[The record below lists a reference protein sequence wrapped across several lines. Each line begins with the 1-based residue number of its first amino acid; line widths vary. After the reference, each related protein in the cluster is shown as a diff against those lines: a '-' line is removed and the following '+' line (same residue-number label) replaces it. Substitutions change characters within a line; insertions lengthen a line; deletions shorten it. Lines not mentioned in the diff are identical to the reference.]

1 MLRIFVAATQDG
13 FVVMPGGLTRTSP
26 SHGGP
31 IVSMQRGGGCK
42 DTWIVGSQRT
52 DRRCARGEPPNVIS
66 LRQAGDRRPA
76 AGELPSRAA
85 DGLFWVGRYA
95 ERAAGVIRVLRT
107 LLLGITD
114 AARPWTMHE
123 VEPLLTLAMSLDLIP
138 PLDLGSWRSPA
149 LHLIPLVQTAL
160 ADPAHP
166 NGVVA
171 SLGRLAQAAAGVRD
185 RLPPDCM
192 RIIAALAREQAR
204 PVQRPAPARL
214 LLRLDELVMMG
225 AALWGAVE
233 DTMPRD
239 AGWRFLEIGK
249 LLERAIHL
257 IAILRNTAE
266 TALKAGNET
275 RPIEED
281 RLLAA
286 MLAASSIRTP
296 VAARPDGTLDRRKVL
311 AAMLTDAS
319 DPFSV
324 TFQIAALT
332 RHLKGLPLPGSEG
345 GDGRANAIAR
355 ALELAQVARTTLAAA
370 VGDPPHGN
378 RAADGATGTIASL
391 QGALAPVNT
400 LLPEISN
407 LLTEAYF
414 IHVFARPA

>member
-1 MLRIFVAATQDG
+1 
-13 FVVMPGGLTRTSP
+13 
-26 SHGGP
+26 
-31 IVSMQRGGGCK
+31 
-42 DTWIVGSQRT
+42 
-52 DRRCARGEPPNVIS
+52 
-66 LRQAGDRRPA
+66 
-76 AGELPSRAA
+76 
-85 DGLFWVGRYA
+85 
-95 ERAAGVIRVLRT
+95 

-160 ADPAHP
+160 ADPGHP
-166 NGVVA
+166 NGAVA

-185 RLPPDCM
+185 HLPPDCM
-192 RIIAALAREQAR
+192 RIIAALAREPGR
-204 PVQRPAPARL
+204 PALRPAPARL

-225 AALWGAVE
+225 SALWGSVE

-239 AGWRFLEIGK
+239 AGWHFLEIGK
-249 LLERAIHL
+249 LLERAINL
-257 IAILRNTAE
+257 IAIMRSAAG
-266 TALKAGNET
+266 TALRADSET

-296 VAARPDGTLDRRKVL
+296 IAARPDGTLDRRKVL
-311 AAMLTDAS
+311 AAVLTDRN

-324 TFQIAALT
+324 AFQIAALT
-332 RHLKGLPLPGSEG
+332 RHLKELPSPGSDE
-345 GDGRANAIAR
+345 GDGRASAIAH
-355 ALELAQVARTTLAAA
+355 ALQLAQAARATLAGA
-370 VGDPPHGN
+370 VGDPPAGT
-378 RAADGATGTIASL
+378 RASDIAMGTIASL
-391 QGALAPVNT
+391 QSALAPVDM